1 MDPVII
7 FPKICTLCGREDQK
21 FSRIN
26 SGEYAENDEFFC
38 SLCMAAI
45 EQLQQQISL
54 KKKNEMIQSK
64 RQNFK
69 IIE

>member
-7 FPKICTLCGREDQK
+7 FPKTCTLCGREDQK

-45 EQLQQQISL
+45 EQLQASL
-54 KKKNEMIQSK
+54 KKKSEMIQSK

-69 IIE
+69 IME